1 MESLSLPPLVGSR
14 SRAKAL
20 ADTLSDDLANLE
32 VTVDGRSLVAS
43 TVSFVDELI
52 KQILVEHRGSKL
64 RVINVSD
71 PDFVEW
77 VSQQAEANGVAER
90 VTIES
95 RSAIT
100 AS

>member
-20 ADTLSDDLANLE
+20 ADTLPDNLADVE
-32 VTVDGRSLVAS
+32 VTVDGRSLVAA

-52 KQILVEHRGSKL
+52 KQILVAHRGSKL
-64 RVINVSD
+64 RVVNISD
-71 PDFVEW
+71 PEFVEW
-77 VSQQAEANGVAER
+77 IGQQAEANGVAER
-90 VTIES
+90 VAVEA
-95 RSAIT
+95 RSTIT